1 MLSNGSRPMRRTS
14 RLDGV
19 VKRFLD
25 QKLETIRREFAPTH
39 LVVFG
44 SRATG
49 TARADS
55 DIDLIIV
62 SQRFRDISV
71 PNRPGHFLNTIW
83 PDVPIDAI
91 CYTPEE
97 FEALSEKQW
106 PFVRNAVKTGVRIE

>member
-1 MLSNGSRPMRRTS
+1 MTPVNK
-14 RLDGV
+14 LDDV
-19 VKRFLD
+19 AKRFLD
-25 QKLETIRREFAPTH
+25 QKLETIRKEFAPTH

-49 TARADS
+49 TARTDS

-62 SQRFRDISV
+62 SERFRDISV

-83 PDVPIDAI
+83 PDIPIDAI

-97 FEALSEKQW
+97 FDALTQKQW
-106 PFVRNAVKTGVRIE
+106 PFVRNAIRTGVEIQ

>member
-1 MLSNGSRPMRRTS
+1 MPKAS
-14 RLDGV
+14 RLDDV
-19 VKRFLD
+19 AKRFLD

-62 SQRFRDISV
+62 SERFKDISV
-71 PNRPGHFLNTIW
+71 PNRPGHFLNTVW

-97 FEALSEKQW
+97 FETLTQKQW
-106 PFVRNAVKTGVRIE
+106 PFVRNAVKSGVRIE

>member
-1 MLSNGSRPMRRTS
+1 MKTAG
-14 RLDGV
+14 RLDDV
-19 VKRFLD
+19 AKRFLD
-25 QKLETIRREFAPTH
+25 QKLETIHREYAPTH

-44 SRATG
+44 SRAAG

-62 SQRFRDISV
+62 SERFRDISV
-71 PNRPGHFLNTIW
+71 PNRMGHFLNTIW

-97 FEALSEKQW
+97 FEALSQKQW